1 MWTGEGLRI
10 ARLRDPRE
18 VKGERYRKR
27 GFMVCRG
34 SGQALKATRVRI
46 PSSGSFPN
54 SLRYFG
60 QVRTLFPSPL
70 FEV

>member
-34 SGQALKATRVRI
+34 
-46 PSSGSFPN
+46 
-54 SLRYFG
+54 
-60 QVRTLFPSPL
+60 
-70 FEV
+70 